1 MLRGNY
7 TARVDEK
14 GRLKL
19 PTHFRR
25 YVAEKYGPELYIT
38 SLDGESARIYP
49 LTEWLAIE
57 QRLALLP
64 AFDPAKRRFLDHVNY
79 YGKAAEFDNQ
89 GRVLLHP
96 LLRKSSGIFADVAVM
111 GYLSY
116 LEVWDLER
124 FQHRL
129 TASPFT
135 AEDEA
140 ALTRLGI

>member
-7 TARVDEK
+7 TARLDEK

-19 PTHFRR
+19 PSHFRR
-25 YVAEKYGPELYIT
+25 YLEEKYGAALYVT
-38 SLDGESARIYP
+38 SLNGESARIYP
-49 LTEWLAIE
+49 LTEWIAIE

-64 AFDPAKRRFLDHVNY
+64 AFDPAKRKFLDHANY
-79 YGKAAEFDNQ
+79 YGKEAEFDNQ
-89 GRVLLHP
+89 GRVLIHP
-96 LLRKSSGIFADVAVM
+96 LLRKNSGIFADVAVM

-116 LEVWDLER
+116 LEIWDLER
-124 FQHRL
+124 FQTRL
-129 TASPFT
+129 SANPFT